1 MSGLREGGDWGWGST
16 YCCRRRA
23 SVRSLRVVCRVRP
36 VRVHGHA
43 ILGWTPSC
51 SRRGSRRRRRV
62 GREGGQAVA
71 LRNPRPQE
79 IRRVL
84 LLSLCP
90 LLSLPLS
97 KLQECRTLP
106 PRRSSRSTRPQISLG
121 SEPPSTPSSQPPSQ
135 PSSSTHPTPT
145 SPDRSATSSRTC
157 VSFLPHYPTRLE
169 LAKLILSGSRP

>member
-62 GREGGQAVA
+62 GREGGRQWAYVIPAYKRSGASSFSPSALCSVSLSLSYRNVVLYRPAAHPARLARRFPSDQSLLPHPPRNHPRNQARA
-71 LRNPRPQE
+71 HIRPRPRQTDPQ
-79 IRRVL
+79 RARGRASLSCLTTL
-84 LLSLCP
+84 LAW
-90 LLSLPLS
+90 
-97 KLQECRTLP
+97 
-106 PRRSSRSTRPQISLG
+106 SS
-121 SEPPSTPSSQPPSQ
+121 PS
-135 PSSSTHPTPT
+135 
-145 SPDRSATSSRTC
+145 
-157 VSFLPHYPTRLE
+157 
-169 LAKLILSGSRP
+169 